1 MRTIFN
7 TIIIAFA
14 ALLFCSFSAGAAPA
28 KGLKRAS
35 QTPVVLKGKVLDKTD
50 SSPLG
55 WATVAL
61 MTKDSTIVAGA
72 TCAED
77 GSFSL
82 EAAAGE
88 YKLSASLI
96 GYMTETMG
104 VTLSSSQS
112 SSPIGIL
119 LSPDAQMLAGA
130 TVTERVKLVEM
141 KIDKVVM
148 NVSQSAFAQGSNA
161 LELIKKAPGVTI
173 DKDGNVML
181 NGKSVAIWID
191 GRPSYLDGKSLEALL
206 RSTNSE
212 SIDKFELMEH
222 PSAKYDASGQGG
234 IINIK
239 TKRNMLSGLSGSM
252 GLGGGGM
259 YFNELE
265 SFPWQ
270 QSYWINLSYRT
281 KKTNTFFSA
290 YEGFYNTPYQLLNK
304 LDVAP
309 TAFQQIGKTTLLDF
323 YRNYN
328 VKLSHDWFIN
338 EKNTLG
344 FIVYVPGDTDSFNSK
359 SSSTEQFASNELLQ
373 TSNSVIR
380 NESRSLQTN
389 VNLNYTH
396 VFNPALSNEI
406 TANLDYYH
414 NTAKTDNS
422 QVDTTFLA
430 SAPEAKALTYKNM
443 NADKIYDVYSAK
455 ADWQAVVLGRFMME
469 AGGKWALSTTDNK
482 SLEKQTLVPDLNSDF
497 KYREHVGAAYVSLAG
512 QLGAKVSFKA
522 GLRGEYT
529 NSFGDWTSSAQQT
542 SRHYFDLFPTL
553 FMGWQAGEK
562 LNLNA
567 SYSRRIDRP
576 GYTQLNPTKMYVD
589 SKTYIVGNP
598 DMLPQYSDNVNV
610 GLMAGQHFAFNLGY
624 NHASN
629 TTSQLPSYEPDGTQ
643 YLTWGNYG
651 KTDLVYASV
660 SVASLPV
667 FKWMQWTLNLNGLYT
682 NTKSDATGF
691 VRNNITGQ
699 VYTALSF
706 TPGKDW
712 KIDFDARY
720 SSPIMFG
727 NYYIYPSFSSN
738 LAVKKNFL
746 DDRLTLSVRL
756 DDIFRTSN
764 NDIEIVD
771 ETGNGITSFIGQK
784 YFSQKLLFDITWSF
798 GQSKATKQRKVGNLE
813 EISRAGNKSLGQ

>member
-1 MRTIFN
+1 MKSFGNR
-7 TIIIAFA
+7 IAIALA
-14 ALLFCSFSAGAAPA
+14 ALLLCSFSAGAAPSKA
-28 KGLKRAS
+28 LKRGS
-35 QTPVVLKGKVLDKTD
+35 QNPVVLKGKVLDKTD

-61 MTKDSTIVAGA
+61 IAKDSTIVDGA
-72 TCAED
+72 TCSED

-88 YKLSASLI
+88 YSLSASLI
-96 GYMTETMG
+96 GYQTETMSIKL
-104 VTLSSSQS
+104 TSEQS
-112 SSPIGIL
+112 SKPVSVL
-119 LSPDAQMLAGA
+119 LSPDTQMLSGA

-173 DKDGNVML
+173 DKDGNVKL

-222 PSAKYDASGQGG
+222 PSAKYDAAGQGG

-259 YFNELE
+259 YFSELE

-281 KKTNTFFSA
+281 KKSNTFFSA

-304 LDVAP
+304 LDAGS
-309 TAFQQIGKTTLLDF
+309 FQQIGRTTLQDF

-328 VKLSHDWFIN
+328 VKLGHDWFMD

-344 FIVYVPGDTDSFNSK
+344 FIVYIPGDKDSFNSK
-359 SSSTEQFASNELLQ
+359 SSTTEQFASDELLH
-373 TSNSVIR
+373 TSNSLIR

-406 TANLDYYH
+406 TANVDYYH
-414 NTAKTDNS
+414 NTSKSDNS
-422 QVDTTFLA
+422 QVDTSYLA
-430 SAPEAKALTYKNM
+430 SSPEAKTLIYKNL

-455 ADWQAVVLGRFMME
+455 ADWQAVVMGRFMME

-482 SLEKQTLVPDLNSDF
+482 SIEKQTLIPDLNSDF
-497 KYREHVGAAYVSLAG
+497 VYREHVGAAYVSLAG
-512 QLGAKVSFKA
+512 QLGPKLSFKA

-553 FMGWQAGEK
+553 FMGWQAAEK

-598 DMLPQYSDNVNV
+598 DMLPQYSDNVNL
-610 GLMAGQHFAFNLGY
+610 GLMAGQHLAFNLGY

-651 KTDLVYASV
+651 KTNLVYASV

-667 FKWMQWTLNLNGLYT
+667 FKWMQWTLNLNGLFT

-691 VRNNITGQ
+691 ERNNLTGQ

-746 DDRLTLSVRL
+746 DDRLTLSLRL
-756 DDIFRTSN
+756 DDIFRTSTN
-764 NDIEIVD
+764 NIEIID
-771 ETGNGITSFIGQK
+771 ESGSGITSFIGQK
-784 YFSQKLLFDITWSF
+784 YFSQKLLLDITWSF
-798 GQSKATKQRKVGNLE
+798 GKSTASKQRKVGNLE
-813 EISRAGNKSLGQ
+813 EISRAGSKSLGQ